1 MKNLR
6 PFLIILL
13 LAGLLPACAGTGAGT
28 GVRGEIVLT
37 VEQNQVPK
45 QEQTLPAVEL
55 SAQLLYDLLLG
66 EIAGQR
72 GRLEVAVE
80 SLTRAA
86 LTSRDPRLAQRAA
99 QVALYAKRPEEAIA
113 SARLWVELQPDHLE
127 AREALSVALLE
138 HGQLAEA
145 QVQMEAILVLSG
157 ERGNVGQAYLRL
169 AALLGKQ
176 TLRVAA
182 LDVMRV
188 LVEKHP
194 KLPEAQFALAHMA
207 VRAGDLDTAADAIDA
222 ALALTPDWE
231 EAALF
236 KIRILTSQK
245 QTAKAEAFY
254 ETFLADYPRAKTL
267 RMNYARHLVDS
278 KQWERARVQ
287 FKRVVEDSPK
297 DGDAAYAVGLL
308 ALQSEAYDEAEKY
321 LKQNLELQP
330 ENDQARLYL
339 GHVAERRK
347 QYDEAVR
354 WYQSVDSGEFFFEA
368 QLRIGMLM
376 AKRGDVAAGR
386 AYFVALDTE
395 TESQEIQL
403 IVAEDQMLRDAKQYD
418 EAFKVL
424 TKGLGK
430 FPNNADLLYA
440 RALTAERLDRID
452 VHEADLRKLIQADPK
467 NANALNAL
475 GYTLADRTT
484 RYQEA
489 LELIEQALA
498 LKPDDAYIMDSMG
511 WVQYRLGN
519 LSEAKRYLKAAL
531 DKRNDAEISAHLGEV
546 LWVLGDRAGAESV
559 WTRALKET
567 PDNELLLGIIKK
579 FKP

>member
-1 MKNLR
+1 MKSLYFI
-6 PFLIILL
+6 PFLLL
-13 LAGLLPACAGTGAGT
+13 VGLLQACAGGHA
-28 GVRGEIVLT
+28 RGEIT
-37 VEQNQVPK
+37 VTIEQNEASK
-45 QEQTLPAVEL
+45 QEQALPAVEL
-55 SAQLLYDLLLG
+55 SSQMLYDLLLG

-72 GRLEVAVE
+72 GRLEEAVE

-86 LTSRDPRLAQRAA
+86 LTSRDPRLAQRAT
-99 QVALYAKRPEEAIA
+99 QVALYAKRYDEAIA
-113 SARLWVELQPDHLE
+113 SARLWVELQPDNLE

-145 QVQMEAILVLSG
+145 QAQMEAIIALTG
-157 ERGNVGQAYLRL
+157 ERGNLGQAYLRL

-176 TLRVAA
+176 TLRMAA
-182 LDVMRV
+182 LDVMRA
-188 LVEKHP
+188 LVEQHP

-207 VRAGDLDTAADAIDA
+207 VRASDLDTAADSIEA
-222 ALALTPDWE
+222 ALKLSPDWE

-236 KIRILTSQK
+236 KVRILISQK
-245 QTAKAEAFY
+245 ENVKAEAFY
-254 ETFLADYPRAKTL
+254 EKFLAGHPRAKTL
-267 RMNYARHLVDS
+267 RMNYARHLVDT

-287 FKRVVEDSPK
+287 FKQVVEDSPK

-308 ALQSEAYDEAEKY
+308 ALQSEAHDEAEKY
-321 LKQNLELQP
+321 LKQNLDLQP

-339 GHVAERRK
+339 GHIAERRK
-347 QYDEAVR
+347 QYDLAAR
-354 WYQSVDSGEFFFEA
+354 WYQEIENGEFFFEA

-386 AYFVALDTE
+386 AYFAALDTE

-403 IVAEDQMLRDAKQYD
+403 IVSEDQMLRDAKQYD

-424 TKGLGK
+424 TKGLSK
-430 FPNNADLLYA
+430 FPSNNDLLYA

-452 VHEADLRKLIQADPK
+452 VHEADLRKIIKADPK

-489 LELIEQALA
+489 LDLIEQALA

-519 LSEAKRYLKAAL
+519 LGEARKYLKSAL
-531 DKRNDAEISAHLGEV
+531 DKRDDAEIAAHFGEV
-546 LWVLGDRAGAESV
+546 LWMMGDRAGAESV
-559 WTRALKET
+559 WTRALQET
-567 PDNELLLGIIKK
+567 PDNEQLLGVIKK